1 MERNQQNMNPAMM
14 MEMNRI
20 TVEEFRAHIEEEDF
34 FRRYGNPVF
43 ITREGKPGLVCMAW
57 EYCKRL
63 LSQISADE
71 DPAD

>member
-20 TVEEFRAHIEEEDF
+20 TVEEFCAHIEEEDF

-43 ITREGKPGLVCMAW
+43 ITREGELGLVCMAW
-57 EYCKRL
+57 EYYKRL